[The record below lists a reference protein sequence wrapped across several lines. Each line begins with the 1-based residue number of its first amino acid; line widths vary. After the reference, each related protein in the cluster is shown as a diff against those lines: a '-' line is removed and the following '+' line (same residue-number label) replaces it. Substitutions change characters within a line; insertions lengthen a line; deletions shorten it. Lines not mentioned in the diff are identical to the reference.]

1 MNLLSNAMILRT
13 ACAIAAAASGTVAV
27 AQSAPAAP
35 AVPQAK
41 ALGCLIEP
49 FSVADV
55 GSQVIGV
62 IQSVHVERGDYVR
75 KGQLIAQLRSDIER
89 AALAV
94 AESRM
99 RADAEVA
106 AAAAASTLA
115 RQKLVRSIDL
125 AKREFISPQALDQA
139 RAEAEVADQ
148 KLEQAREQKRVWARE
163 HELAQAQLAV
173 RQIVSPVDGVIA
185 ERYMSAGERVEEKAI
200 VRVATID
207 PLRVEIVL
215 PAALFGT
222 MRVGDEISVLPEIPN
237 AAPRKGKVVL
247 VDQLVDGPSNT
258 FRVRLELPNP
268 GRVLPAG
275 LRCKADLAQS
285 AARGAA
291 ASSDRAA
298 PLPAS
303 ASAKPLPP
311 DPARRTGHGRITQ

>member
-1 MNLLSNAMILRT
+1 MKLLSNTLALRIVW
-13 ACAIAAAASGTVAV
+13 AIAAAASGTVAV
-27 AQSAPAAP
+27 AQSAPS
-35 AVPQAK
+35 VPLVPPAK

-49 FSVADV
+49 FSVAEV

-89 AALAV
+89 AAVAV

-99 RADAEVA
+99 QGEAEVA

-115 RQKLVRSIDL
+115 RQKLARSIDL
-125 AKREFISPQALDQA
+125 ANREFISAQALEQT

-148 KLEQAREQKRVWARE
+148 KLEQAREQKRIWARE
-163 HELAQAQLAV
+163 YDLARAQLAL
-173 RQIVSPVDGVIA
+173 RQILSPVDGVITD
-185 ERYMSAGERVEEKAI
+185 RYKSAGERVEEKAI

-222 MRVGDEISVLPEIPN
+222 VRVGEEISISPEIPN
-237 AAPRKGKVVL
+237 AAPRKGKVVV
-247 VDQLVDGPSNT
+247 VDRLVDGPSNT

-285 AARGAA
+285 AARDAA
-291 ASSDRAA
+291 ASSDRVA
-298 PLPAS
+298 PQPAG
-303 ASAKPLPP
+303 ANGKPLAPE
-311 DPARRTGHGRITQ
+311 PARRNGYGRITQ

>member
-1 MNLLSNAMILRT
+1 MKLFSNTIARGIVVT
-13 ACAIAAAASGTVAV
+13 AAAVSGAAAL
-27 AQSAPAAP
+27 AQPAAP
-35 AVPQAK
+35 APPAK

-49 FSVADV
+49 FSVAEV

-99 RADAEVA
+99 RADAEIA
-106 AAAAASTLA
+106 AAAAASVLA
-115 RQKLVRSIDL
+115 RQKLVRSTDL

-222 MRVGDEISVLPEIPN
+222 VRVGEEISVLPEIPH
-237 AAPRKGKVVL
+237 AAPRKGKVIL
-247 VDQLVDGPSNT
+247 VDRLVDGPSNT
-258 FRVRLELPNP
+258 FRIRLELPNP

-275 LRCKADLAQS
+275 LRCKADLTS
-285 AARGAA
+285 PARN
-291 ASSDRAA
+291 AA
-298 PLPAS
+298 PGVPATPNTAGANS
-303 ASAKPLPP
+303 VPLRMEPGLQTERGRL
-311 DPARRTGHGRITQ
+311 AR

>member
-1 MNLLSNAMILRT
+1 MNLLSNATALRI
-13 ACAIAAAASGTVAV
+13 AWAIAAAASGTPAV
-27 AQSAPAAP
+27 AQSAPP
-35 AVPQAK
+35 PPAK

-62 IQSVHVERGDYVR
+62 IQSVHVERGDYIR

-89 AALAV
+89 AAVAV

-106 AAAAASTLA
+106 AAAAASVLA
-115 RQKLVRSIDL
+115 RQKLARSTDL
-125 AKREFISPQALDQA
+125 ARREFISTQALDQA

-148 KLEQAREQKRVWARE
+148 KLEQAREQKRIWARE

-200 VRVATID
+200 VRVAMID

-222 MRVGDEISVLPEIPN
+222 VRVGEEISVLPEIPN
-237 AAPRKGKVVL
+237 AAPRKGKVIL

-275 LRCKADLAQS
+275 LRCKAELAPP
-285 AARGAA
+285 AARNA
-291 ASSDRAA
+291 ASSSAHAA

-303 ASAKPLPP
+303 ANGKPLPP
-311 DPARRTGHGRITQ
+311 DPGRRTGYGRITQ